1 MKFRMVLAAGLLVAA
16 VAAPRTASAQGNAT
30 VGGFGGL
37 TLNGFESHRPSLGG
51 TMSVELTPG
60 IQAVGEI
67 GTIGNVLPLLSD
79 AAFTAAQTG
88 VQASAFYGEGGI
100 RFVSPRR
107 AQHVTPYAE
116 ATAGLARLSV
126 TSTRL
131 GALENA
137 AVSLGLAYAGRTAPM
152 VGLGGGVLI
161 RTGPVFID
169 FGYRYK
175 QLFPN
180 ETVETILGFGQAL
193 RTHQFRVGF
202 GVRF

>member
-1 MKFRMVLAAGLLVAA
+1 VAF
-16 VAAPRTASAQGNAT
+16 S
-30 VGGFGGL
+30 
-37 TLNGFESHRPSLGG
+37 
-51 TMSVELTPG
+51 
-60 IQAVGEI
+60 
-67 GTIGNVLPLLSD
+67 
-79 AAFTAAQTG
+79 AAQTG
-88 VQASAFYGEGGI
+88 VRASAFYGEGGI
-100 RFVSPRR
+100 RFVAPQRT
-107 AQHVTPYAE
+107 QHVTPYAE
-116 ATAGLARLSV
+116 ATAGVARLNV

-131 GALENA
+131 DALDSA

-169 FGYRYK
+169 FAYRYK

-180 ETVETILGFGQAL
+180 EAVETILGFGQAL